1 MESGFAETDVWR
13 MCLCWPEVWKLIA
26 ILAIVSEWELAKRGW
41 MRLWHQ
47 AKLSL
52 LMMLRMKRRACLAD
66 GTDEEEKTEEE
77 EEEKRVAEKIS
88 MAVQDWK
95 KEEKVPEEDSKDV
108 QTEER
113 DEREVPAP
121 EKLQTTLMKQAS

>member
-13 MCLCWPEVWKLIA
+13 MCLCWPEVWKLIW
-26 ILAIVSEWELAKRGW
+26 ILAIVSEWELAKRGR

-52 LMMLRMKRRACLAD
+52 LMKLRMKRRACLSD
-66 GTDEEEKTEEE
+66 GTDEEEEAEEE
-77 EEEKRVAEKIS
+77 EGKRVAERIS
-88 MAVQDWK
+88 IAVKDWK
-95 KEEKVPEEDSKDV
+95 KEETVPGDDSKTV

-113 DEREVPAP
+113 DETEVPVP
-121 EKLQTTLMKQAS
+121 EKLLRIPMKQAS